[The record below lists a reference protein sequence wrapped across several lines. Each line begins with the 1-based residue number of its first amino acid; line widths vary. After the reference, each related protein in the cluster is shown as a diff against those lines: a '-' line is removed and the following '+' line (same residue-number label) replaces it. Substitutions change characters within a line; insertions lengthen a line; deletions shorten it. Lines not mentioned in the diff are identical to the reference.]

1 MKVIPPLEITDARL
15 TSSTGVEVAPAAWSG
30 ATTYA
35 SGNTCSVAGAAGL
48 RTCYKSLQN
57 GNLNNAP
64 GSSPAWWQNLGDTY
78 QSYSGAATYALAD
91 RVIDPAAHL
100 IYESLAAGNVGNAL
114 SNATKWLV
122 IGPTNKWAMFDALRN
137 TATIAASP
145 LVVTL
150 TPGVRIDAIAALG
163 LVATSIAVSVV
174 ESGATVYS
182 KSVTLNERFVGDW
195 RDYFFAPFSTQQS
208 FAAFDLPPYSGGV
221 TTITIANDAGMVECA
236 ALVIGSQVDIGRV
249 QYSAESDVLNFS
261 TVERDFD
268 GGTSS
273 MVRRRNVPRT
283 IQQIVAD
290 KSTVNRVR
298 ALRDSLNA
306 SPAVWSGLD
315 DASNEYFEAL
325 LIVGFYKR
333 FSINLA
339 YPEHAIISL
348 ELEEI

>member
-100 IYESLAAGNVGNAL
+100 IYESLTAGNLGNAL
-114 SNATKWLV
+114 ADVTKWLV
-122 IGPTNKWAMFDALRN
+122 IGPTNKWAMFDTLRN

-145 LVVTL
+145 LVVAL
-150 TPGVRIDAIAALG
+150 TPGQRIDSIAALAMN
-163 LVATSIAVSVV
+163 ATSISIDMTNN
-174 ESGATVYS
+174 GTPVYS
-182 KSVTLNERFVGDW
+182 KTIDLNTRHVGDW
-195 RDYFFAPFSTQQS
+195 YDYFFNPFSTLPS
-208 FAAFDLPPYSGGV
+208 FVSFDLPPYTPAVV
-221 TTITIANDAGMVECA
+221 TVTITNSAGLVECG
-236 ALVIGSQVDIGRV
+236 ALVIGSQEDIGQV

-261 TVERDFD
+261 TVSRDFA
-268 GGTSS
+268 GGTSA
-273 MVRRRNVPRT
+273 MIQRRNVPRT
-283 IQQIVAD
+283 IQEIIAD
-290 KSTVNRVR
+290 KNKVDRIR
-298 ALRDSLNA
+298 ALRDSLGA
-306 SPAVWSGLD
+306 RPAVWSGLN
-315 DASNEYFEAL
+315 DASSDYFESL
-325 LIVGFYKR
+325 LILGFYKR

-339 YPEHAIISL
+339 YPDHAIISL